1 MRSIVNILTQNNKMA
16 VARVIGIAMI
26 WTFTLFPSESFA
38 KADNGKPAKLIV
50 GTMDAAP
57 FAMKTADGVWEGLSV
72 DLWQKVAS
80 VLGVQYELQQY
91 DTTGAYLDAVEK
103 GKLDVAIALAVT
115 EKREILLDLSQSY
128 YRSGFAIAVPGDS
141 VGRGWFS
148 FAERMDISTIFKV
161 IGLLVLMWLIAGAA
175 VWVFE
180 SRRNREMFGG
190 GTIKGL
196 WHAVWWAAVTMT
208 TVGYGDKAP
217 ETLGGRVVAIVWMLA
232 SVVLI
237 SSFTASISASLT
249 AEKLTGKVRGMQDLP
264 HVRVGSVTGSA
275 ALKWLAEHG
284 ITPVLFPVDRD
295 GLQAIV
301 DNKIDAFVYY
311 ELVLKHIVK
320 TDFPGRAHVLAGT
333 FDHYFVSMGMPD
345 GSPLRESIN
354 RALLQVMEKD
364 EWDRLVERY
373 IGSNY

>member
-1 MRSIVNILTQNNKMA
+1 VNILTQNKKMA

-38 KADNGKPAKLIV
+38 KADNGKPTKLIV

-72 DLWQKVAS
+72 DLWQKIAS
-80 VLGVQYELQQY
+80 VLGVQYEYKQY
-91 DTTGAYLDAVEK
+91 DTIGAYLDAVEK
-103 GKLDVAIALAVT
+103 GKLDVVIALAVT
-115 EKREILLDLSQSY
+115 EKREISFEFSQTY
-128 YRSGFAIAVPGDS
+128 YRSGYAIAVSVDS
-141 VGRGWFS
+141 VGRGWFG
-148 FAERMDISTIFKV
+148 FAGRRDISIIFKV
-161 IGLLVLMWLIAGAA
+161 IGLLVLMWLAAGAA

-190 GTIKGL
+190 GPIKGL
-196 WHAVWWAAVTMT
+196 WQAVWWAAVTMT

-264 HVRVGSVTGSA
+264 HVRVGSVTRSS

-284 ITPVLFPVDRD
+284 ITPVPFPAKRD

-301 DNKIDAFVYY
+301 DNKIDAFVYD
-311 ELVLKHIVK
+311 ELVLKHLIK
-320 TDFPGRAHVLAGT
+320 TDFPGRAYVLAGT
-333 FDHYFVSMGMPD
+333 FDHYFVIMGMPD
-345 GSPLRESIN
+345 GSPLREPIN
-354 RALLQVMEKD
+354 RALLQIMERS

-373 IGSNY
+373 IGSSY